1 MWVWP
6 CVWCLFILR
15 KIEVSNACWKMLTE
29 LSLIQSKLLS
39 SKGPPT
45 RPRGTPS
52 WQRSC
57 LAWPRS
63 SCCPSCWRR
72 SGGRGTRGTC
82 DGYRISCWRLPTS
95 DWVSASV
102 RLLCLVVTYVWK
114 VDSKT
119 GPCLAVLCMWDMET
133 IKMVFFWPTCLLY
146 LAVIYMWKVD
156 SKTGPCL
163 AVIYMESG
171 W

>member
-15 KIEVSNACWKMLTE
+15 KIEVLNACWKMLTE
-29 LSLIQSKLLS
+29 LSLIQSQLLS
-39 SKGPPT
+39 SKGLLT

-52 WQRSC
+52 WRQSC

-72 SGGRGTRGTC
+72 SRGRGTRGTC

-102 RLLCLVVTYVWK
+102 CLLCLDVIYVWK
-114 VDSKT
+114 VDSKI
-119 GPCLAVLCMWDMET
+119 GPCLAVLCMWVMET
-133 IKMVFFWPTCLLY
+133 VKMFVFLLANMPSLSGCY
-146 LAVIYMWKVD
+146 IYV
-156 SKTGPCL
+156 
-163 AVIYMESG
+163 ESG
-171 W
+171 Q